1 MGQMQE
7 LKKIIE
13 SKSNRAL
20 TIKDFARMLRGDES
34 PASMKWANRR
44 LRDEGLLPPL
54 VGFSDVSDEDG
65 RAANKS
71 VLNHLVA
78 NSQKRRAP
86 VFVGQLLSIKSL
98 ATIFL
103 FYDGRRGCK
112 WISLSRGKDDAED
125 FFKASEVLAKYIGRE
140 IVVIPSGEIV
150 KHARSMSNL
159 LGENNIYLGSSY
171 RIKIALEI
179 FPSTKKLII
188 RKKTSRDG
196 ARQTQ
201 TFSHLDYLE
210 AEAIHIMREVVAE
223 AENPVMLYSV
233 GKDSSVMLHLAKKA
247 FYPSAPPFPLMHIDT
262 GWKFREMYEF
272 RDQMAA
278 ASKMKLYIYKNKEGV
293 DAGINP
299 FDHGSEIYTDI
310 MKTQALKK
318 ALDLY
323 KFDIAFGGARRD
335 EEKSRAKERIFSF
348 RAQDHRWDPKNQRP
362 ELWNLYN
369 TRKKLGQSLR
379 VFPISNWTE
388 MDVWQYIYRE
398 EIPIVPLYFS
408 QVRPLVD
415 RSGSLLM
422 IDDDRMPLKQDEK
435 VHAKRVRFRTLGC
448 YPLTAAIESNA
459 SSVSEIILELLDG
472 KSSERQG
479 RLIDS
484 DSSSSMEKKKQEGYF

>member
-13 SKSNRAL
+13 SKLNRVL

-188 RKKTSRDG
+188 RKKPQGT
-196 ARQTQ
+196 AR
-201 TFSHLDYLE
+201 
-210 AEAIHIMREVVAE
+210 V
-223 AENPVMLYSV
+223 
-233 GKDSSVMLHLAKKA
+233 
-247 FYPSAPPFPLMHIDT
+247 
-262 GWKFREMYEF
+262 
-272 RDQMAA
+272 
-278 ASKMKLYIYKNKEGV
+278 KLK
-293 DAGINP
+293 
-299 FDHGSEIYTDI
+299 H
-310 MKTQALKK
+310 
-318 ALDLY
+318 
-323 KFDIAFGGARRD
+323 
-335 EEKSRAKERIFSF
+335 
-348 RAQDHRWDPKNQRP
+348 
-362 ELWNLYN
+362 
-369 TRKKLGQSLR
+369 
-379 VFPISNWTE
+379 FPI
-388 MDVWQYIYRE
+388 
-398 EIPIVPLYFS
+398 
-408 QVRPLVD
+408 
-415 RSGSLLM
+415 
-422 IDDDRMPLKQDEK
+422 
-435 VHAKRVRFRTLGC
+435 
-448 YPLTAAIESNA
+448 
-459 SSVSEIILELLDG
+459 
-472 KSSERQG
+472 
-479 RLIDS
+479 
-484 DSSSSMEKKKQEGYF
+484 